1 MVATPGRLHGGLCLP
16 GHKEAAET
24 PIRACPL
31 PERLQLPLQEGPGPA
46 AEPLF
51 PPGTRVRAGECVARG
66 IGALGVAVHAP
77 CAGVLGARHERPAE
91 GELPAQV
98 LLPLQPDGSDEAR
111 WLPPLDPATAGLEVL
126 RERVREAGLL
136 GLGGAGFPTA
146 DKLAAT
152 RQLLILNGA
161 ECEPHIACDDRLL
174 RERAAAVLQGGL
186 LLQRLCSAEQVI
198 VAVEDSMTAAAEAL
212 RIALAETTSVE
223 LRVVPT
229 IYPQGG
235 ERQLISTLTG
245 REVPSGGLPREIGI
259 VVFNVGTAF
268 AVWQAVVHGR
278 PLTHRLVS
286 VSGAGVAQPGVFEVA
301 IGTPA
306 GNVIAAAG
314 GYTDAVERLVMGGP
328 LMGRALPD
336 DDVPIGKTSNALV
349 ALAAGELRAV
359 APALPCIRCG
369 DCATVCPP
377 RLLPQQLHAF
387 ANAGDDARLRE
398 FGLFDCIDCGA
409 CDLVCPSQLPLAA
422 QFRHARASLRAQAL
436 LRERADA
443 ARERFL
449 HRDARLQREA
459 AERAQQQAER
469 QRGLAARSAVQE
481 ALARARAK
489 REGGE

>member
-1 MVATPGRLHGGLCLP
+1 MVATPGRLHGGLRLP
-16 GHKEAAET
+16 GHKQAAEV

-31 PERLQLPLQEGPGPA
+31 PALLQLPLQEGPGPA

-51 PPGTRVRAGECVARG
+51 TPGTRVRAGDCVARG
-66 IGALGVAVHAP
+66 TGPLGVAVHAP
-77 CAGVLGARHERPAE
+77 CAGVLGASHQRPAD
-91 GELPAQV
+91 GELPPQV
-98 LLPLQPDGSDEAR
+98 LLPLQPDGSDEAH
-111 WLPPLDPATAGLEVL
+111 WLPPLDPTTAGLDVL
-126 RERVREAGLL
+126 HERVREAGIL

-152 RQLLILNGA
+152 RELLILNGA

-174 RERAAAVLQGGL
+174 RERTPAVLQGGL
-186 LLQRLCSAEQVI
+186 ILQRLCGAEQVI

-212 RIALAETTSVE
+212 RTALPHTPAVE
-223 LRVVPT
+223 LQVVPT
-229 IYPQGG
+229 LYPQGG

-245 REVPSGGLPREIGI
+245 REVPSGGLPRDLGI
-259 VVFNVGTAF
+259 VVFNVGTAY

-286 VSGAGVAQPGVFEVA
+286 VSGSGVAQPGVFEVA

-306 GNVIAAAG
+306 GAVVAAAG
-314 GYTDAVERLVMGGP
+314 GYTDSVERLVLGGP

-336 DDVPIGKTSNALV
+336 DAVPIGKTSNALV
-349 ALAAGELRAV
+349 ALAAGELRPP

-369 DCATVCPP
+369 DCAAVCPP

-387 ANAGDDARLRE
+387 ANAGDEARLRD

-436 LRERADA
+436 QRERADA

-449 HRDARLQREA
+449 QRGERLQREA

-469 QRGLAARSAVQE
+469 QRGLTARSAAQE